1 VRELYEGRDIPMF
14 PEGIDQLL
22 AKLAEVRRLG
32 YARVHVAD
40 DRDHHVI
47 AVSTG
52 DPAHAG
58 VALSGWIP
66 EAATLPIVEALR
78 AAAAEIG
85 G

>member
-1 VRELYEGRDIPMF
+1 
-14 PEGIDQLL
+14 LL

-58 VALSGWIP
+58 VAVSGWIP
-66 EAATLPIVEALR
+66 EAATPPIVEALQ

>member
-1 VRELYEGRDIPMF
+1 MF

-40 DRDHHVI
+40 ERDHHVV

-58 VALSGWIP
+58 IALSGWIP
-66 EAATLPIVEALR
+66 EASTEELVAALR
-78 AAAAEIG
+78 EAAPEIG